1 VIFSAPIVKRL
12 LASVAVVCGLAVAAG
27 AAPPPAA
34 GTNQFNSHAAFLAA
48 ALSEF
53 LSDTR
58 NFTAG
63 VEVTVPPV
71 GKEPALTLP
80 FGVAAADGKMR
91 WELNL
96 ANVKSASFPPEV
108 VASFKDMGLDRM
120 FFIYLPNQPLTL
132 VLPGAKAYIPMPI
145 APAAG
150 VRQQA
155 QEKVG
160 RLEKRELG
168 RETIGGQ
175 PTIKYAIK
183 VPGDDGTATVWQATN
198 LQNLPVKLVITK
210 EQQSYQF
217 LLSNIRLGAP
227 DPRYFEIPAGLTKM
241 AVLHEVLRAA
251 AMRALGGVVGGL
263 K

>member
-1 VIFSAPIVKRL
+1 MKL
-12 LASVAVVCGLAVAAG
+12 LRASVFVAWALVVAAA

-34 GTNQFNSHAAFLAA
+34 STSQFNSHAAFLAA

-80 FGVAAADGKMR
+80 FGVAAAEGKMR
-91 WELNL
+91 WELDL

-108 VASFKDMGLDRM
+108 VASFKGMGLDRM

-132 VLPGAKAYIPMPI
+132 VLPGVKSYIPMPL
-145 APAAG
+145 PAGG

-155 QEKVG
+155 QDKVG
-160 RLEKRELG
+160 RLEKREMG
-168 RETIGGQ
+168 REAISGQ

-210 EQQSYQF
+210 EQQTYQF
-217 LLSNIRLGAP
+217 QMSNVRLGAP
-227 DPRYFEIPAGLTKM
+227 DPRYFEIPAGLTRM
-241 AVLHEVLRAA
+241 ADLQAA
-251 AMRALGGVVGGL
+251 LSAASMRALGGVVGGL

>member
-1 VIFSAPIVKRL
+1 MILSIQIVKRL
-12 LASVAVVCGLAVAAG
+12 LASVAVVCGLVVAAV

-34 GTNQFNSHAAFLAA
+34 STNQFNTHAAFLAA

-96 ANVKSASFPPEV
+96 ANVKSASFSPEV
-108 VASFKDMGLDRM
+108 VASFKEMGLDRM

-132 VLPGAKAYIPMPI
+132 VLPGVKSYIPMPVS
-145 APAAG
+145 AGG

-155 QEKVG
+155 QDKVG

-210 EQQSYQF
+210 EQQTYQF
-217 LLSNIRLGAP
+217 LLSNVRLGAP

-241 AVLHEVLRAA
+241 ADLHEVLRAA
-251 AMRALGGVVGGL
+251 SMRALGGVVGGL

>member
-1 VIFSAPIVKRL
+1 MTLPTHIVKHL
-12 LASVAVVCGLAVAAG
+12 LASVAVAWGLALAAV

-34 GTNQFNSHAAFLAA
+34 STNQFNSHAAFLAA

-63 VEVTVPPV
+63 VEVTVPPI

-96 ANVKSASFPPEV
+96 ANVKSASFPPEA

-120 FFIYLPNQPLTL
+120 FFVYLPNQPLTL
-132 VLPGAKAYIPMPI
+132 VLPGVKSYIPMP
-145 APAAG
+145 AVPVGG

-160 RLEKRELG
+160 RLEKREIG
-168 RETIGGQ
+168 RETIAGQ
-175 PTIKYAIK
+175 PTIKYAVK

-210 EQQSYQF
+210 EQQTYQF
-217 LLSNIRLGAP
+217 LLSNVRLGAP

-241 AVLHEVLRAA
+241 ADLNAVIQAA
-251 AMRALGGVVGGL
+251 TMRALGGVLGGL

>member
-1 VIFSAPIVKRL
+1 MILSIQIVKRL
-12 LASVAVVCGLAVAAG
+12 LASVAVVCGLVVAAVAA
-27 AAPPPAA
+27 PSPAA
-34 GTNQFNSHAAFLAA
+34 STNQFNTHAAFLAA

-96 ANVKSASFPPEV
+96 ANVKSASFSPEV
-108 VASFKDMGLDRM
+108 VASFKEMGLDRM

-132 VLPGAKAYIPMPI
+132 VLPGVKSYIPMPVS
-145 APAAG
+145 AGG

-155 QEKVG
+155 QDKVG

-210 EQQSYQF
+210 EQQTYQF
-217 LLSNIRLGAP
+217 LLSNVRLGAP

-241 AVLHEVLRAA
+241 ADLHEVLRAA
-251 AMRALGGVVGGL
+251 SMRALGGVVGGL